1 MILQQYTGDH
11 CMPKNLALVDEQY
24 LDKYLERRTRK
35 QRKRNKNTG
44 LKLEEIEPLTKT
56 QGDVFDSWDD
66 GYNMVLHGCAGTG
79 KTFLS
84 LYLALDE
91 VMNKKSDK
99 RKVSI
104 VRSVVPT
111 RDMGFLPGN
120 MTEKSKAYES
130 PYMKMCSDIFNR
142 GDAYG
147 QLKAHNTLEFLTTS
161 FIRGETWD
169 DTIIIVDEFQNMS
182 FQELHSVMTRIGEN
196 SKIVFCGD
204 IKQDDLTSERY
215 NTQSGID
222 RFMKIL
228 FKMDSFDCIDFKPE
242 DIVRSGIVREYIEK
256 CYELNVG

>member
-1 MILQQYTGDH
+1 
-11 CMPKNLALVDEQY
+11 MPKNLALVDEKY

-44 LKLEEIEPLTKT
+44 LQLEEIEPLTAT
-56 QGDVFDSWDD
+56 QADAFESYEEGF
-66 GYNMVLHGCAGTG
+66 NLILHGCAGTG

-91 VMNKKSDK
+91 VLHKQSDK
-99 RKVSI
+99 RKIMI

-120 MTEKSKAYES
+120 ITEKSKVYES
-130 PYMKMCSDIFNR
+130 PYIKMCSDLFGR

-147 QLKAHNTLEFLTTS
+147 QLKAHNTIEFATTS
-161 FIRGETWD
+161 FVRGETWD
-169 DTIIIVDEFQNMS
+169 DAIIIVDEFQNMS
-182 FQELHSVMTRIGEN
+182 FQELHSVMTRVGEN
-196 SKIVFCGD
+196 SRIIFSGD

-215 NTQSGID
+215 NTESGIKT
-222 RFMKIL
+222 FMKVL
-228 FKMDSFDCIDFKPE
+228 AEMDSFDFIDFKPD